1 MLRRLRHN
9 DDLILL
15 VVLRRRLVT
24 EVELPRG
31 EGLVVEYLGVFEP
44 KRTFFFFGIYVLHH
58 PSIDGMRTLLERSH
72 IRADVTSQPLQ
83 SQCSLQRFDAYRTAS
98 AW

>member
-1 MLRRLRHN
+1 MRVWWSN
-9 DDLILL
+9 ILESL
-15 VVLRRRLVT
+15 SQ
-24 EVELPRG
+24 RG
-31 EGLVVEYLGVFEP
+31 
-44 KRTFFFFGIYVLHH
+44 RFFFGGDLCIVLHH

-72 IRADVTSQPLQ
+72 TRADVTSQPLQ